1 MYSLPY
7 FKESDPQEVLDFMR
21 RHPFAMLLGCMQN
34 RPVATQVPLLIAESG
49 NKIML
54 RGHIMRQTDHHKA
67 FVANNQVLCVFSG
80 AHSYVSASWYQDQQ
94 TASTW
99 NYMSVHAR
107 GRLRF
112 LEQDQLMQ
120 VLEET
125 TALFENNPDSPSLF
139 HKLSGDYVQKL
150 ASAIVAFEMEVESL
164 ENVFKLSQ
172 NRDRKSYEHII
183 AQLEQGDPDAQR
195 VAAEM
200 HKRTR
205 KLFS

>member
-21 RHPFAMLLGCMQN
+21 RHPFAMLMGCVQN
-34 RPVATQVPLLIAESG
+34 RPVATQVPLLIEEKE
-49 NKIML
+49 NKITL

-67 FVANNQVLCVFSG
+67 FVANNQALCVFTG

-120 VLEET
+120 VLEQT
-125 TALFENNPDSPSLF
+125 TALFENNADSPSLF
-139 HKLSGDYVQKL
+139 
-150 ASAIVAFEMEVESL
+150 
-164 ENVFKLSQ
+164 
-172 NRDRKSYEHII
+172 
-183 AQLEQGDPDAQR
+183 P
-195 VAAEM
+195 
-200 HKRTR
+200 
-205 KLFS
+205 